1 MQCWSVQLS
10 RYALPVHIPGSV
22 YTAYLIS
29 AVLLSML
36 IAIKPFWLSNTC
48 LATTYQI
55 MDHSAPVQWDDIAG
69 LQFAKATI
77 KEIVV
82 WPMLRP

>member
-1 MQCWSVQLS
+1 MRHVGFLCLFYPQ
-10 RYALPVHIPGSV
+10 ALLYCDECFPLFP
-22 YTAYLIS
+22 
-29 AVLLSML
+29 AVSL
-36 IAIKPFWLSNTC
+36 C
-48 LATTYQI
+48 RQI